1 MLKLKLQYFGH
12 LIRTADSLEKSL
24 MMGKTEGRRRRGHQR
39 MRWLEDITD
48 AMDINLGK
56 LRETVRDRILMGDG
70 EGQGSQRVGHDWTTE
85 QQANDIKQVKV

>member
-1 MLKLKLQYFGH
+1 MMKLQYFGH

>member
-1 MLKLKLQYFGH
+1 ML
-12 LIRTADSLEKSL
+12 
-24 MMGKTEGRRRRGHQR
+24 GKTEGRRRRGHQR

-70 EGQGSQRVGHDWTTE
+70 EGQGGLVCHSLQGHKESDTTG
-85 QQANDIKQVKV
+85 